1 MAKSIELN
9 ELPPTYENTAQL
21 LGHPKIEVNS
31 ESRGLQCSNCGA
43 QNHSSR
49 DCTLPS
55 MDKLLD
61 LFGKNLCYDS
71 SPAAVEKKNNIVKE
85 LFSNDG

>member
-1 MAKSIELN
+1 MLAK
-9 ELPPTYENTAQL
+9 LPSTYENTSQL

-31 ESRGLQCSNCGA
+31 ELRGIQCSNCGA
-43 QNHSSR
+43 KNHTFK
-49 DCTLPS
+49 DCTLPN

-61 LFGKNLCYDS
+61 LFGNELCYDS

-85 LFSNDG
+85 LFSKGAES